1 MANHELAL
9 NTIECNAKVRN
20 GKIRIF
26 PKEVILNFVEFNS
39 KFKTKFNYNSTLDEV
54 INFFRFEFNS
64 KSILVNNQNKVE
76 EDFYNNFFPYAYIKA

>member
-39 KFKTKFNYNSTLDEV
+39 KFKTKFNITVL
-54 INFFRFEFNS
+54 
-64 KSILVNNQNKVE
+64 
-76 EDFYNNFFPYAYIKA
+76 

>member
-1 MANHELAL
+1 MTNHELAL

-54 INFFRFEFNS
+54 SCYFRKYHNL
-64 KSILVNNQNKVE
+64 K
-76 EDFYNNFFPYAYIKA
+76 